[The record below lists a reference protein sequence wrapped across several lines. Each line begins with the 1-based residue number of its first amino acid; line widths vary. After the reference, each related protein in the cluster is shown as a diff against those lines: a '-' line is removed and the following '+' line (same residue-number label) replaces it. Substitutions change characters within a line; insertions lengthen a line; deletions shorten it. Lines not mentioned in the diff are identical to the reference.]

1 MKLIELTLEAGMPS
15 SIIKHKQK
23 LAMMTDKEFADS
35 HHGSRDEE
43 SLRKM
48 AWSHGYGNMS
58 PHYWNRVQRAKN
70 ESLDEGIKDWAQK
83 LAAAGVIVGAV
94 AGMGSINNAIDNSVP
109 AVKALNTAY
118 ELAVDQGHD
127 DLAKDIK
134 NDLSA
139 VKIRLSSGKDLNFVK
154 DMQHKYSKFVDA
166 KGLPYSIDTE
176 GLAYESKLAV
186 QLKQRLK

>member
-35 HHGSRDEE
+35 HHGSKDEE

-109 AVKALNTAY
+109 AIKAMNTAY
-118 ELAVDQGHD
+118 EMAVGAGNNE
-127 DLAKDIK
+127 LAKDIK
-134 NDLSA
+134 KDISDAKL
-139 VKIRLSSGKDLNFVK
+139 RLDIGKDLNQVK
-154 DMQHKYSKFVDA
+154 YLQDKYSKFMD
-166 KGLPYSIDTE
+166 
-176 GLAYESKLAV
+176 
-186 QLKQRLK
+186 Q